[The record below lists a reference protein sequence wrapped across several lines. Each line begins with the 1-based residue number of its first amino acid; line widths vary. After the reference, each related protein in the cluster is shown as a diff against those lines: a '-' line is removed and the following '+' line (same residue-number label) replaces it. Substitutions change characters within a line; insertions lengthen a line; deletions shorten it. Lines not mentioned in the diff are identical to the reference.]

1 MIDSGEIP
9 VNVSVNV
16 LARVTA
22 GFANEVDDVN
32 QYPAVINKATEIA
45 TLDLLFFLTIKIVKI
60 NPNDAIISLKN
71 MLIPILELDEIWNK
85 LNSNMKCTKK
95 TANIPAINWIIKY
108 EIKSFRLISSKK

>member
-60 NPNDAIISLKN
+60 NPTDAIISLKN
-71 MLIPILELDEIWNK
+71 MLTPILGLDEICIK
-85 LNSNMKCTKK
+85 LSSNIKCIDT
-95 TANIPAINWIIKY
+95 TAINPATN
-108 EIKSFRLISSKK
+108 

>member
-60 NPNDAIISLKN
+60 NPTDAIISLKN
-71 MLIPILELDEIWNK
+71 MLIPVLGLD
-85 LNSNMKCTKK
+85 
-95 TANIPAINWIIKY
+95 AI
-108 EIKSFRLISSKK
+108 

>member
-22 GFANEVDDVN
+22 VFANEVDDVN

-45 TLDLLFFLTIKIVKI
+45 T
-60 NPNDAIISLKN
+60 
-71 MLIPILELDEIWNK
+71 
-85 LNSNMKCTKK
+85 
-95 TANIPAINWIIKY
+95 
-108 EIKSFRLISSKK
+108 

>member
-16 LARVTA
+16 LDRVTA

-60 NPNDAIISLKN
+60 NPTDAIISLKN
-71 MLIPILELDEIWNK
+71 MLIPRPGFRCNLEQTL
-85 LNSNMKCTKK
+85 L
-95 TANIPAINWIIKY
+95 KY
-108 EIKSFRLISSKK
+108 EVD

>member
-16 LARVTA
+16 LDRVTA

-60 NPNDAIISLKN
+60 NPTDAIISLKN
-71 MLIPILELDEIWNK
+71 MLIPVLGLDAIWSK
-85 LNSNMKCTKK
+85 LCSNMKWIDS
-95 TANIPAINWIIKY
+95 TANNPATN
-108 EIKSFRLISSKK
+108 

>member
-71 MLIPILELDEIWNK
+71 MLTPILGLDEIGIK
-85 LNSNMKCTKK
+85 LSSNIKCIDST
-95 TANIPAINWIIKY
+95 AINPATN
-108 EIKSFRLISSKK
+108 

>member
-1 MIDSGEIP
+1 M
-9 VNVSVNV
+9 NVSVNV

-45 TLDLLFFLTIKIVKI
+45 TLDLLFFLTIKIVKT

-71 MLIPILELDEIWNK
+71 MLIPILGLDEICSK
-85 LNSNMKCTKK
+85 HSSNVKCIDT
-95 TANIPAINWIIKY
+95 TANNPATN
-108 EIKSFRLISSKK
+108 

>member
-60 NPNDAIISLKN
+60 NPNDEIISLKN
-71 MLIPILELDEIWNK
+71 MLIPILELDEICSK
-85 LNSNMKCTKK
+85 LSSNIKCIDT
-95 TANIPAINWIIKY
+95 TANNPATN
-108 EIKSFRLISSKK
+108 

>member
-16 LARVTA
+16 LDRVTA

-32 QYPAVINKATEIA
+32 QYPAVIYKATEIA

-60 NPNDAIISLKN
+60 NPTDAIISLKN
-71 MLIPILELDEIWNK
+71 MLIPILGLDAICIK
-85 LNSNMKCTKK
+85 LSSNMKWIDST
-95 TANIPAINWIIKY
+95 AINPATN
-108 EIKSFRLISSKK
+108 

>member
-16 LARVTA
+16 LDRVTA

-45 TLDLLFFLTIKIVKI
+45 TLDLLFFLTIKKVKI
-60 NPNDAIISLKN
+60 KPTDAIISLKN
-71 MLIPILELDEIWNK
+71 MLIPVLGLDAIWSN
-85 LNSNMKCTKK
+85 LCSNMKWIDI
-95 TANIPAINWIIKY
+95 TANNPATN
-108 EIKSFRLISSKK
+108 

>member
-16 LARVTA
+16 LDRVTA

-60 NPNDAIISLKN
+60 NPTDAIISLKN
-71 MLIPILELDEIWNK
+71 MLIPVLGRCNLEQTL
-85 LNSNMKCTKK
+85 L
-95 TANIPAINWIIKY
+95 KY
-108 EIKSFRLISSKK
+108 EVD

>member
-71 MLIPILELDEIWNK
+71 MLIPILGLDEICIK
-85 LNSNMKCTKK
+85 LSSNIKCIDSN
-95 TANIPAINWIIKY
+95 AFYPASN
-108 EIKSFRLISSKK
+108 

>member
-71 MLIPILELDEIWNK
+71 MLLPILGLDEICIKLSSNK
-85 LNSNMKCTKK
+85 KCIDST
-95 TANIPAINWIIKY
+95 AINPATN
-108 EIKSFRLISSKK
+108 

>member
-45 TLDLLFFLTIKIVKI
+45 TFDLLFFREG
-60 NPNDAIISLKN
+60 N
-71 MLIPILELDEIWNK
+71 
-85 LNSNMKCTKK
+85 
-95 TANIPAINWIIKY
+95 Y
-108 EIKSFRLISSKK
+108 